1 MNKKNISK
9 IFMIFGISIL
19 VLAIIGSTFAYY
31 VWTTGEE
38 DTTKIVTGIG
48 AATVIFDG
56 GSDIE
61 NANLRPVSDKSKGQI
76 INSVIYNIQRITGSF
91 VSKEIINKINSILDT
106 QIVNIQ
112 CSEF

>member
-1 MNKKNISK
+1 MYSIEELVKNELNDLFFSY
-9 IFMIFGISIL
+9 SYSE
-19 VLAIIGSTFAYY
+19 VL
-31 VWTTGEE
+31 
-38 DTTKIVTGIG
+38 
-48 AATVIFDG
+48 
-56 GSDIE
+56 
-61 NANLRPVSDKSKGQI
+61 VSDKSKGQI